1 MDFARQ
7 STLVLLQPDC
17 RRAGRSHLI
26 KASILATLPAR
37 SVAYNCQGAL
47 LEHPVLE
54 TLLPL
59 LLCNTSSARS
69 RVQDVLRSKGEA
81 AGACCAMEGEA
92 ACLPAISGRCC
103 PMCVRAASDP
113 FHLAAAMFVRAVRAQ
128 TRGLTASRVTRSC
141 QFLAITSPFSVLS
154 GFQESIVGNCMDRS
168 SPGQAMQVPDHNGL
182 GYPVRPAAGEH
193 PRPRTLQRHHTIQN
207 SDDAYVS
214 PKRPAPSRARGSAER
229 PQSAHPCATTENVLA
244 ETSMGST
251 AVLV

>member
-69 RVQDVLRSKGEA
+69 RVQDVLGSKGEA

-103 PMCVRAASDP
+103 PTCESSQQSLPPRCSNVCLCRQGTDP
-113 FHLAAAMFVRAVRAQ
+113 RPHSVTCHQELPVPCSNLSFFCLVWF
-128 TRGLTASRVTRSC
+128 SRVYRRE
-141 QFLAITSPFSVLS
+141 LH
-154 GFQESIVGNCMDRS
+154 GQE
-168 SPGQAMQVPDHNGL
+168 L
-182 GYPVRPAAGEH
+182 
-193 PRPRTLQRHHTIQN
+193 PRPSH
-207 SDDAYVS
+207 AG
-214 PKRPAPSRARGSAER
+214 A
-229 PQSAHPCATTENVLA
+229 
-244 ETSMGST
+244 
-251 AVLV
+251 